1 MADQPKK
8 KPASAIKRN
17 DNRKNGKA
25 NKTSRDAFFPRG
37 KAYRGSH
44 TRGTRVSEVQ
54 KVLLGGGLLRNTARL
69 HGGSVQGAWRFG
81 GMPNG
86 PADPA
91 QARLNRH
98 LYPHLFTD

>member
-8 KPASAIKRN
+8 KAAKDVTRN

-25 NKTSRDAFFPRG
+25 WKTKPDAFFGRN

-44 TRGTRVSEVQ
+44 TRGTRVSETQ

-69 HGGSVQGAWRFG
+69 HVGSVRGEWRFG

-86 PADPA
+86 PYDPA
-91 QARLNRH
+91 QVRENRL